1 MPKPAPPLLR
11 HAMQLLR
18 EGRHQPAIDA
28 FRRALAQHPGHADG
42 WYNLAWLLKA
52 QGHHDEAL
60 EAYAKALAHGV
71 DAPEEVHLNR
81 AVIYSDHL
89 RRDDEAERE
98 LRAALALSPR
108 YLPAWLN
115 LGNLAEERG
124 RREQAIECYAAVLD
138 HAPADDA
145 RYRLEALARLAHL
158 RPPADAGDPLL
169 AQLRIAAVSGATGDD
184 ATRAN
189 LCFALGRALDRLG
202 LHDQAFE
209 AFARGN
215 LHAGRTGPG
224 YDPARTE
231 RAIDALVAAFPGA
244 TPPPAAPA
252 QDAGRPAPL
261 FICGMFRS
269 GSTLVE
275 QVLAAHPAVVPGGE
289 LDLLPRM
296 AARQLAPFPAAMA
309 TLDAARA
316 AALAAAYRTE
326 TARLFPHAAEA
337 AYLTDKRPDNF
348 LLVGLAKRLFPA
360 AKIIHTVR
368 HPLDNGLS
376 IHMQHLD
383 PRGFAYANDLRD
395 TGHYYGQY
403 RRLMAHWKRLY
414 PDSIHDFDY
423 DAFVRDPQAT
433 AEALLAFLDLPWDPR
448 CLEFHRLDNT
458 VKTASY
464 WQVRRPL
471 YAEASGRWRQYRRH
485 LEPLAEAL
493 RTAGVDPDPRPV

>member
-1 MPKPAPPLLR
+1 
-11 HAMQLLR
+11 
-18 EGRHQPAIDA
+18 
-28 FRRALAQHPGHADG
+28 
-42 WYNLAWLLKA
+42 
-52 QGHHDEAL
+52 
-60 EAYAKALAHGV
+60 
-71 DAPEEVHLNR
+71 
-81 AVIYSDHL
+81 
-89 RRDDEAERE
+89 
-98 LRAALALSPR
+98 
-108 YLPAWLN
+108 
-115 LGNLAEERG
+115 
-124 RREQAIECYAAVLD
+124 
-138 HAPADDA
+138 
-145 RYRLEALARLAHL
+145 
-158 RPPADAGDPLL
+158 
-169 AQLRIAAVSGATGDD
+169 
-184 ATRAN
+184 
-189 LCFALGRALDRLG
+189 
-202 LHDQAFE
+202 
-209 AFARGN
+209 
-215 LHAGRTGPG
+215 
-224 YDPARTE
+224 
-231 RAIDALVAAFPGA
+231 
-244 TPPPAAPA
+244 
-252 QDAGRPAPL
+252 
-261 FICGMFRS
+261 MFRS

-493 RTAGVDPDPRPV
+493 RAAGVDPDPGPV